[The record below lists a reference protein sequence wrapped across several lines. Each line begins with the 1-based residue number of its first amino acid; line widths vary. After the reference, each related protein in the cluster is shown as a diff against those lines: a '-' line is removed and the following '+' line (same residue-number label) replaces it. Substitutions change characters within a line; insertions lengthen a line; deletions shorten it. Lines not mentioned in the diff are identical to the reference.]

1 MTQPLTTVFGGT
13 GFLGRRIVTKLLAAG
28 CRVRVA
34 SRHPERTRTLFG
46 NSPGLEALTADIG
59 RGDDVAAAV
68 EGATGLVNA
77 VSLYVERGGATFRS
91 VHVEAAGRLA
101 RAARAAEVA
110 RLVQLSGIGADSS
123 SDSPYIRSRG
133 EGEAAVRAAFPEAT
147 ILRSAVMAGDGDSLV
162 EPLARLLRRFPVFAL
177 FGRGEVRLQPAWVED
192 VAEAVARSL
201 SGAAPAPPLAE
212 LGGAEVLSFRELV
225 EEICRQTGRRPL
237 LLPVPFAAWQRL
249 AWLAERL
256 PEPPITRNQVE
267 LMREDN
273 VASGDLPGFAEFGIA
288 PRGVSSLLPE
298 ILRGAG

>member
-1 MTQPLTTVFGGT
+1 MTHSRITVFGGT
-13 GFLGRRIVTKLLAAG
+13 GFLGRRVVAKLLAAG
-28 CRVRVA
+28 REVRVA
-34 SRHPERTRTLFG
+34 SRHPERARALFG
-46 NSPGLEALTADIG
+46 DAPRLQALGADIG
-59 RGDDVAAAV
+59 SDEEVAAAI
-68 EGATGLVNA
+68 EGASGLVNA

-101 RAARAAEVA
+101 RTAQAAGVA
-110 RLVQLSGIGADSS
+110 RLVHLSGIGADPG

-147 ILRSAVMAGDGDSLV
+147 VLRSAVMAGEGDALV
-162 EPLARLLRRFPVFAL
+162 VPLASLLRRFPVFPL

-192 VAEAVARSL
+192 VALAVVYGLCGTSK
-201 SGAAPAPPLAE
+201 APALAE
-212 LGGAEVLSFRELV
+212 LGGADVLSFRELI
-225 EEICRQTGRRPL
+225 EAICRQTGRRPL
-237 LLPVPFAAWQRL
+237 LLPVSFAGWQRL

-273 VASGDLPGFAEFGIA
+273 VVSGALPGFARLGVA

-298 ILRGAG
+298 ILQGAG